1 MKFLFRNESF
11 SFETLRTAGFAG
23 YSGADLG
30 EVLMTA
36 KAIPEGDEA
45 AWLRSWEATADR
57 VAGLAQTS
65 LDRGHLISAR
75 EAFFRAANYYR
86 TAEFFQRSNPADD
99 PDVHRLSSRSR
110 ETFIAAARLL
120 GTPFEVVQIP
130 YDGTTLPGYLFL
142 VDESGVPRPTVVYN
156 NGFDSTQEESYYAIV
171 AAALL
176 RGYNV
181 LAFDGPGQGSAIRQ
195 QRLPFRHDW
204 EAVITPVI
212 DFALLRPEVAPDKI
226 VLFGYSLGGYLV
238 ARAAAYEHR
247 VAALILDDG
256 LYDFNF
262 AFRNA
267 LPPFLTRW
275 IDSGRDSLANPLLRL
290 LSRLKTGVKW
300 ALHNGMWTFGVGS
313 RAEFVR
319 LTARYSLKD
328 CAHLI
333 KAPTLVLDA
342 ENDQFLKGQPEQ
354 VHAALKCPSHFAR
367 LLTSEGA
374 GEHCHMGAMSR
385 LHQTIFDWLDETL
398 ARSQHSAEQRGRAS
412 VPRVALSAR

>member
-1 MKFLFRNESF
+1 MKFLFKNESF

-36 KAIPEGDEA
+36 KAIPEGDEH
-45 AWLRSWEATADR
+45 AWRRSWEATADR
-57 VAGLAQTS
+57 VAGLAKAS
-65 LDRGHLISAR
+65 LDRGHLVSAR

-86 TAEFFQRSNPADD
+86 TAEFFERSNPASD
-99 PDVHRLSSRSR
+99 PNVQRISQRSR
-110 ETFIAAARLL
+110 ETFLSAAQLL
-120 GTPFEVVQIP
+120 GTPFETVRIP
-130 YDGTTLPGYLFL
+130 YEQTTLPGYLFL
-142 VDESGVPRPTVVYN
+142 VDDSGTPRPTIIYN

-181 LAFDGPGQGSAIRQ
+181 LAFDGPGQGAAIRM

-204 EAVITPVI
+204 EAVITPVV
-212 DFALLRPEVAPDKI
+212 DFALSRSEVDADSI
-226 VLFGYSLGGYLV
+226 ALFGYSLGGYLV
-238 ARAAAYEHR
+238 ARAAAHEPR
-247 VAALILDDG
+247 IAALILDDG

-262 AFRNA
+262 AFRKA

-275 IDSGRDSLANPLLRL
+275 ISSGRDSLANPLLRL
-290 LSRLKTGVKW
+290 ISKLKTGVRW
-300 ALHNGMWTFGVGS
+300 ALNNGMWTFGTDS
-313 RAEFVR
+313 MAAFIRM
-319 LTARYSLKD
+319 TSRYSLKD

-333 KAPTLVLDA
+333 TASTLVLDA
-342 ENDQFLKGQPEQ
+342 ENDQFLKGQPEL
-354 VHAALKCPSHFAR
+354 VHAALKCPKHLVR

-385 LHQTIFDWLDETL
+385 MHQVIFDWLDETL
-398 ARSQHSAEQRGRAS
+398 AGGHRQ
-412 VPRVALSAR
+412 V

>member
-1 MKFLFRNESF
+1 MKFLFKNESF

-36 KAIPEGDEA
+36 KAIPEGNEE
-45 AWLRSWEATADR
+45 AWLREWEATADR
-57 VAGLAQTS
+57 VAGLAEHS
-65 LDRGHLISAR
+65 LARGHRVSAR

-86 TAEFFQRSNPADD
+86 TAEFFKRANPETDKDVARISNA
-99 PDVHRLSSRSR
+99 SR
-110 ETFIAAARLL
+110 EAFISAAQLL
-120 GTPFEVVQIP
+120 DTPFEIVSIP
-130 YDGTTLPGYLFL
+130 YEGTTLPGYLFL
-142 VDESGVPRPTVVYN
+142 ADHSGSPKPTIIYN
-156 NGFDSTQEESYYAIV
+156 NGFDSTQEESYYAIA

-181 LAFDGPGQGSAIRQ
+181 LAFDGPGQGSVIRD
-195 QRLPFRHDW
+195 QRIPFRHDW

-212 DFALLRPEVAPDKI
+212 DFALTRAEVLADKI
-226 VLFGYSLGGYLV
+226 ALFGYSLGGYLV

-247 VAALILDDG
+247 VAAIILDDG

-267 LPPFLTRW
+267 LPSFLTTW
-275 IDSGRDSLANPLLRL
+275 ISNKQDSLAEPLLNLARRL
-290 LSRLKTGVKW
+290 NTGKRW
-300 ALHNGMWTFGVGS
+300 ALDNGKWTFGVTSG
-313 RAEFVR
+313 AEFIR
-319 LTARYSLKD
+319 MTRQYTLKD

-333 KAPTLVLDA
+333 KAATLVLDA

-354 VHAALKCPSHFAR
+354 VYAVLTCPKHLAL

-385 LHQTIFDWLDETL
+385 VHQTIFDWLDETF
-398 ARSQHSAEQRGRAS
+398 A
-412 VPRVALSAR
+412 